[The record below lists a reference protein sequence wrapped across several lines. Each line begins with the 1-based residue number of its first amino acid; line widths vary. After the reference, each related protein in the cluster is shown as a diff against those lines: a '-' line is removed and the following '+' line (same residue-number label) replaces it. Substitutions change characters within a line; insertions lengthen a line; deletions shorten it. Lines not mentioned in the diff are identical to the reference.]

1 MSIEIGN
8 IVRIVNTGSLYSS
21 YDFMAEE
28 LGATKW
34 KSEYRNNSLNL
45 DDVGTVINILKRD
58 GTTYVLV
65 LIPRKDQE
73 FVIGIKGIEFLS
85 TGSFYTA
92 KKNHNYIFPR

>member
-8 IVRIVNTGSLYSS
+8 IVRIVNTDYLYSS
-21 YDFMAEE
+21 YNFMAEE

-58 GTTYVLV
+58 GTTYVLI
-65 LIPRKDQE
+65 LIPIKDQE

-85 TGSFYTA
+85 KGSFV
-92 KKNHNYIFPR
+92 KNHNYIFPR